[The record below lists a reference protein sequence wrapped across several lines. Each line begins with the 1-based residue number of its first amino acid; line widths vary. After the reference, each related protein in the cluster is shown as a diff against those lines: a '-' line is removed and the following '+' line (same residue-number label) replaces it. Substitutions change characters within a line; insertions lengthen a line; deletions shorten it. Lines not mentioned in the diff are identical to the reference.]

1 VLRYYVLSTF
11 IVCAAILVGALF
23 VHRASVAIKIASVYA
38 SVPPKPVDETTLTGT
53 APPLTGEAPWALSA
67 LPECFHQRSE
77 ITGPRAFVLAHL
89 PAGIAIRS
97 AVLHASDCTLTIG
110 AAQALVTRGADRLL
124 LADSSFYRIGA
135 DLGVLHHDGPFA
147 EFRRYRVK

>member
-1 VLRYYVLSTF
+1 VLRYYVLSTL
-11 IVCAAILVGALF
+11 IVCTAIIVGALF

-38 SVPPKPVDETTLTGT
+38 SVPPKPVDEGTLTGT
-53 APPLTGEAPWALSA
+53 APPLVAQAPWALSV

-89 PAGIAIRS
+89 PPGSAVRS
-97 AVLHASDCTLTIG
+97 AVVHAGDCTLTIG
-110 AAQALVTRGADRLL
+110 AAQAVVTRGADRLV
-124 LADSSFYRIGA
+124 LADSTFYRIGA
-135 DLGVLHHDGPFA
+135 DLGVLHHDGRFA

>member
-1 VLRYYVLSTF
+1 VLRYYLLSTV
-11 IVCAAILVGALF
+11 IVCTVILVGALF

-38 SVPPKPVDETTLTGT
+38 SVPPKPIDEARLAGT
-53 APPLTGEAPWALSA
+53 APPFSGEAPWALSA

-77 ITGPRAFVLAHL
+77 ITGPRDFVLAHM
-89 PAGIAIRS
+89 PAGIAVQS
-97 AVLHASDCTLTIG
+97 AVLHASDCTLTI
-110 AAQALVTRGADRLL
+110 ASPRALVTRGSDRLR

-135 DLGVLHHDGPFA
+135 DLGVLHRDGRFA